1 MTADSVPLP
10 SSPENSQD
18 AQEKR
23 YQLVS
28 QLLGKETFVDP
39 LNAEEVTKAYGVLER
54 SPDKIIYVLMESFK
68 QYCRKCIRETAFME
82 VKNEISQATLEEA
95 DLLKERVVDEWNQKV
110 KDDPALEQLLL
121 MLLFKNYY
129 WEWVRF
135 GLKDIFSEQRM
146 QPGHE
151 INSYLNARFHKLKAT
166 KIMKTVGDLVISD
179 VTEIV
184 NTFKGEIMQKK
195 IKLFE

>member
-1 MTADSVPLP
+1 MAADPTPP
-10 SSPENSQD
+10 SEESPHI

-28 QLLGKETFVDP
+28 QLMGKETFIDP

-54 SPDKIIYVLMESFK
+54 SPDKIIQVLMESFR
-68 QYCRKCIRETAFME
+68 QYCRKCIRETAYLD
-82 VKNEISQATLEEA
+82 VKNEISNATTEEA
-95 DLLKERVVDEWNQKV
+95 DLLKQRVVDEWYQKV
-110 KDDPALEQLLL
+110 KDDPALEQLLM

-129 WEWVRF
+129 WDWVRF

-151 INSYLNARFHKLKAT
+151 INSFLNARFHKLKAT
-166 KIMKTVGDLVISD
+166 KTMKTVGDLVISD

-184 NTFKGEIMQKK
+184 NMFKGAIMQKK
-195 IKLFE
+195 VKLF

>member
-1 MTADSVPLP
+1 MTADPTPP
-10 SSPENSQD
+10 SEESPHT

-28 QLLGKETFVDP
+28 QLLGKETFIDP
-39 LNAEEVTKAYGVLER
+39 LNAEEITKTYGVLER
-54 SPDKIIYVLMESFK
+54 SPDKIIQVLMESFR
-68 QYCRKCIRETAFME
+68 QYCRKCIRETAYLE
-82 VKNEISQATLEEA
+82 IKNEISNATTEEA
-95 DLLKERVVDEWNQKV
+95 DLLKQRVVDEWYQKV
-110 KDDPALEQLLL
+110 KDDPALEQLLM
-121 MLLFKNYY
+121 MLLFKNQY

-151 INSYLNARFHKLKAT
+151 INSYLNARFHKLKAAKT
-166 KIMKTVGDLVISD
+166 MKTVGDLVISD

-184 NTFKGEIMQKK
+184 NMFKGAITQKK
-195 IKLFE
+195 IKLFD

>member
-1 MTADSVPLP
+1 MTADPTPP
-10 SSPENSQD
+10 SEESPHI

-28 QLLGKETFVDP
+28 QLLGKETFIDP

-54 SPDKIIYVLMESFK
+54 SPDKIIQVLMESFK
-68 QYCRKCIRETAFME
+68 QYCRKCIRETAFVE
-82 VKNEISQATLEEA
+82 VKNEISNATMEES
-95 DLLKERVVDEWNQKV
+95 DLLKQRVVDEWYQKV
-110 KDDPALEQLLL
+110 KDDPALEQLLM
-121 MLLFKNYY
+121 MLLFKNHY

-151 INSYLNARFHKLKAT
+151 INSFLNTRFHKLKAT
-166 KIMKTVGDLVISD
+166 KTMKTVGDLVISD

-195 IKLFE
+195 IKLF

>member
-1 MTADSVPLP
+1 MTADLTPP
-10 SSPENSQD
+10 SDLNPHE

-28 QLLGKETFVDP
+28 QLLGKETFIDP
-39 LNAEEVTKAYGVLER
+39 LDAEQVTKAYGVLER
-54 SPDKIIYVLMESFK
+54 SPDKIIYVLMESFR
-68 QYCRKCIRETAFME
+68 QYCRKCIRETAYLE
-82 VKNEISQATLEEA
+82 VKNEISHATMEEA
-95 DLLKERVVDEWNQKV
+95 DLLKQRVVDEWYQKV
-110 KDDPALEQLLL
+110 KDDPALEQLLM
-121 MLLFKNYY
+121 MLLFKNHY

-135 GLKDIFSEQRM
+135 GLKDIFSQQRM

-151 INSYLNARFHKLKAT
+151 INSYLNARFHKLKS
-166 KIMKTVGDLVISD
+166 KKVMKTVGDLVVSD

-195 IKLFE
+195 IKLFD